1 MKKYEIVK
9 EVSNPCAP
17 DTCEIT
23 EQEVENPQ
31 EYVRELYKNDK
42 SAELSVSEKDG
53 AIIIEVVCEAAQRH
67 RYTFSEI

>member
-1 MKKYEIVK
+1 MK
-9 EVSNPCAP
+9 EVYNPCAP
-17 DTCEIT
+17 DTWEIT
-23 EQEVENPQ
+23 EQEGENPE

>member
-9 EVSNPCAP
+9 EVYNPCAS

-23 EQEVENPQ
+23 EQEVENPE

>member
-9 EVSNPCAP
+9 EVYNSCAP

-23 EQEVENPQ
+23 EQEVENPE